1 MTLATTARHLMA
13 TALLSALLAG
23 PSAGSEQKTTTH
35 RGFNWFA
42 NAAGTGTATRTEAIV
57 RAKQAVRKAQVV
69 NRGATWVCSPA
80 GFGQP
85 SRCYRA

>member
-1 MTLATTARHLMA
+1 MTLATTARRLMA

-42 NAAGTGTATRTEAIV
+42 NAASATTRTEAIV
-57 RAKQAVRKAQVV
+57 RARAAVRKAQVV